1 MAASLAVVP
10 ARGRTTADAR
20 RPADTRGNDELAEP
34 VRRPQRL
41 GLPDRF
47 RGRLIG
53 VLLASAS
60 ASASA
65 SESESASAVVA
76 RAVGEAKDALVITVV
91 LLIDAAIG
99 YLRESRAE
107 RSAEAVRRT
116 LVPTVRVR
124 RYGEV
129 QVVPAGPLEESARRG
144 QRPRGL
150 SRDPALILNCERRPA
165 PVSDPFVP
173 EVSRCRV
180 SPPKGD

>member
-60 ASASA
+60 ASA
-65 SESESASAVVA
+65 VVA

-91 LLIDAAIG
+91 LLIDATIG
-99 YLRESRAE
+99 HLRERRAE
-107 RSAEAVRRT
+107 RSTEAVRRM

-129 QVVPAGPLEESARRG
+129 QVVPGRSSGRVGAARTAAPGAEPRSGSDLELREAPGPGL
-144 QRPRGL
+144 RPVRTGGF
-150 SRDPALILNCERRPA
+150 A
-165 PVSDPFVP
+165 VP
-173 EVSRCRV
+173 RQPTEGRLTRA
-180 SPPKGD
+180 

>member
-10 ARGRTTADAR
+10 ARGRRTADAR

-60 ASASA
+60 ASAS
-65 SESESASAVVA
+65 ESASASAVVA
-76 RAVGEAKDALVITVV
+76 RAVGEAKDALLITVV

-99 YLRESRAE
+99 HLRERRAE
-107 RSAEAVRRT
+107 RSTDAVRRM
-116 LVPTVRVR
+116 LIPTVRVR

-144 QRPRGL
+144 QRPRRL

>member
-10 ARGRTTADAR
+10 ARGRTTAEAR

-53 VLLASAS
+53 VLLASESES
-60 ASASA
+60 A
-65 SESESASAVVA
+65 SESASAVVA
-76 RAVGEAKDALVITVV
+76 RAIGEAKDALVITVV

-99 YLRESRAE
+99 HLRERRAE
-107 RSAEAVRRT
+107 RSTDAVRRM

-129 QVVPAGPLEESARRG
+129 QVVPADPLEESARRG

>member
-60 ASASA
+60 ASA
-65 SESESASAVVA
+65 VVA

-99 YLRESRAE
+99 HLRERRAE

-124 RYGEV
+124 RYGED